1 MIPVRV
7 PSAARRLCTMA
18 TALVAATVLAGCSVL
33 RSDTE
38 ADRIYVLNAPADV
51 TAGATA
57 GGGVSGLLVIPRPTL
72 QPGLETDRIALT
84 RPGNELD
91 YFALSRWSGA
101 LPQVLGALAVQ
112 SMDGAFA
119 TVTGLERG
127 AGPAQF
133 ELLLTVRHFEAV
145 YSGEGAPEVRV
156 EFECLLVSA
165 APRRVVGQCDAQ
177 AREPAAE
184 NRMAAIVTAFERAAH
199 AALAEVRR
207 KAVAAAGT
215 AGAAR

>member
-1 MIPVRV
+1 MIPVRI
-7 PSAARRLCTMA
+7 SGAGRRVFVLA
-18 TALVAATVLAGCSVL
+18 TVAAMSLLAGCSVL
-33 RSDTE
+33 RSDVE
-38 ADRIYVLNAPADV
+38 ADRIYVLNAPADDA
-51 TAGATA
+51 TSATAAGAMP
-57 GGGVSGLLVIPRPTL
+57 GLLVIPRPTL
-72 QPGLETDRIALT
+72 QPGLETDRIALM
-84 RPGNELD
+84 RQGNELD

-119 TVTGLERG
+119 TVTGVERG

-145 YSGEGAPEVRV
+145 YAGEGAPEVRV
-156 EFECLLVSA
+156 EIECLLVSA

-177 AREPAAE
+177 ARERAAE
-184 NRMAAIVTAFERAAH
+184 NRMAPIIAAFERAAH
-199 AALAEVRR
+199 AALAEVRS

-215 AGAAR
+215 APGAR